1 MIKAV
6 IKSLILQCTRWPWTV
21 LVFSVA
27 LAALAGYYCSGHFAI
42 NTDISRLISRDLPW
56 RQREIAFNKA
66 FPQNAESILIVVD
79 APTSE
84 AASEAS
90 RVLSAAL
97 AGQKQFFRLVEP
109 VAETPFFARSAFLF
123 PPTPQVAALTH
134 NLSQAAP
141 LIRVLATDPSLRGL
155 TQVLTYGVM
164 GINAKTHS
172 LDPLTNVL
180 NKASTTVEDVL
191 ANKPASFSWRA
202 VLAGRE
208 PNTDD
213 LRRFIIVHPVLN
225 FAALEPGK
233 AATDAIRAAA
243 RQLNL
248 HDKLGATVRLT
259 GPVPISDEEFH
270 TVQDGAVVNGLI
282 TVAVVLF
289 ILWLALR
296 SPKIILAVFM
306 TVAIGLV
313 ITAAA
318 GLMLVGAL
326 NLISVAFAVLFVG
339 IGVDFGIQY
348 SVRYRAERHAYDD
361 LRKALI
367 HAGEHISTP
376 LALAAAATA
385 AGFLAFVPT
394 AYLGV
399 SELGQIAGLGMIIA
413 FLGSITVLPALLT
426 ILNPAGEPE
435 PLGYAALAPVDN
447 FMTRYRMPILYG
459 SAALV
464 VAALPLLYFLSFDF
478 NPIDLRN
485 PKAESIATYID
496 VQKDTTAGANA
507 VDVLAPSQQAAQAMA
522 AKLRKL
528 PEVSQALTLASYVPE
543 DQDQKLF
550 MIRAAGESL
559 GPALNAEPQPPATD
573 SENVAALTRAQQMLV
588 HAAGGQSGQG
598 AAAAKRL
605 AGDLGRLAAATPS
618 MRERAQ
624 KTFEQPLGT
633 ALRGLQ
639 EALQARRVTEQ
650 NLPRSIRAQ
659 WLTTD
664 GRARVEVLPKGEL
677 KTNAAIRDFARA
689 VLKAEPQATGGP
701 ISILESGRTIIRSFI
716 EAGLW
721 ALISISILLWLVLR
735 RVGDVLMTIIPLLVA
750 AVVTLELTVAF
761 GMSLNFANIIALPL
775 LLGIGVAFK
784 IYYMMA
790 WRSGQAGVLQSPLTR
805 AVFFSALTTATAFGS
820 LWFSNHPGTS
830 SMGKLLALSLACTLA
845 AAVLFQPVL
854 MGPPRRRSD
863 AGADGSGS
871 RPGRRPGAGCLPPSG
886 PGSQSRGCVGA
897 ETSPVLAAAENAQCA
912 SFDMEGVGATERD

>member
-1 MIKAV
+1 MIRSA
-6 IKSLILQCTRWPWTV
+6 IKSIITQCTRWPWTV
-21 LVFSVA
+21 LLLSI
-27 LAALAGYYCSGHFAI
+27 AAAVLAGYYCSSHFAI
-42 NTDISRLISRDLPW
+42 NTDISGLISRDLPW

-66 FPQNAESILIVVD
+66 FPQNAQSILVVID

-84 AASEAS
+84 AASEAARS
-90 RVLSAAL
+90 LSAAL
-97 AGQKQFFRLVEP
+97 SGRKQLFRSVEP

-123 PPTPQVAALTH
+123 PSTAQVAALTN

-141 LIRVLATDPSLRGL
+141 LVRVLVADPSLRGL
-155 TQVLTYGVM
+155 TRVLTYGVM
-164 GINAKTHS
+164 GTKAKTHS
-172 LDPLTNVL
+172 LDPVAGALD
-180 NKASTTVEDVL
+180 KASATVEDAL
-191 ANKPASFSWRA
+191 ANKPATFSWRA
-202 VLAGRE
+202 MLAGRA
-208 PNTDD
+208 PTTND
-213 LRRFIIVHPVLN
+213 LRRFIIVHPVLD

-243 RQLNL
+243 ARLNL

-259 GPVPISDEEFH
+259 GSVPISDEEFR
-270 TVQDGAVVNGLI
+270 TVQDGAAVNGLI

-296 SPKIILAVFM
+296 SPKIIFAVFVTVVVGLAV
-306 TVAIGLV
+306 
-313 ITAAA
+313 TAAA
-318 GLMLVGAL
+318 GLMMVGAL

-348 SVRYRAERHAYDD
+348 SVRYRAERYAHDD

-367 HAGEHISTP
+367 NAGAHISTP

-413 FLGSITVLPALLT
+413 FFGSITVLPALLT
-426 ILNPAGEPE
+426 LLNPPGEPE

-447 FMTRYRMPILYG
+447 FMMRHRMPILYG
-459 SAALV
+459 TAALV

-478 NPIDLRN
+478 NPIHLRN
-485 PKAESIATYID
+485 PNAESIATYID
-496 VQKDTTAGANA
+496 VQKDPTAGANA
-507 VDVLAPSQQAAQAMA
+507 VDILAPSQQAARAMA
-522 AKLRKL
+522 AKLRNV
-528 PEVSQALTLASYVPE
+528 PEISEAVTLANYVPE

-559 GPALNAEPQPPATD
+559 GPALNAEKQSPPTD
-573 SENVAALTRAQQMLV
+573 AENIAALTRARQMLEG
-588 HAAGGQSGQG
+588 AAEGLSDQG
-598 AAAAKRL
+598 AAAATRL
-605 AGDLGRLAAATPS
+605 AGDLGRLAAAAPS
-618 MRERAQ
+618 VRERAQ
-624 KTFEQPLGT
+624 AVFVQPLET
-633 ALRGLQ
+633 ALGGLRA
-639 EALQARRVTEQ
+639 ALQAQRVTEQ
-650 NLPRSIRAQ
+650 NLPQSIRNQ
-659 WLTTD
+659 WLTAD
-664 GRARVEVLPKGEL
+664 GRARVQVLPKGEL
-677 KTNAAIRDFARA
+677 KTNEAIRNFARA
-689 VLKAEPQATGGP
+689 VLKVEPQATGGP

-721 ALISISILLWLVLR
+721 ALISIFILLWLVLR
-735 RVGDVLMTIIPLLVA
+735 RIGDVLLTIIPLLVA

-830 SMGKLLALSLACTLA
+830 SMGKLLALSLVCTLA

-854 MGPPRRRSD
+854 MGPPR
-863 AGADGSGS
+863 GSGD
-871 RPGRRPGAGCLPPSG
+871 A
-886 PGSQSRGCVGA
+886 
-897 ETSPVLAAAENAQCA
+897 
-912 SFDMEGVGATERD
+912 